1 MVSYEVLADT
11 QPVMETKACSECFS
25 PVRCEVVEFLG
36 RRLSFEVLCN
46 DCSAALA
53 AKAAREAA
61 RARTERLAEA
71 FDAMCP
77 PLYRESD
84 PLRLA
89 GPFLRESE
97 AWEFSPEGLGF
108 IGAAGT
114 GKTRCAW
121 RLLKRLHFAGRRVYG
136 LTATAYAKACADQ
149 FHDNLEVKA
158 SAEAVL
164 MRCLRVEVLLL
175 DDMGKQRFTERAEM
189 ELFALLEHR
198 TGSLLPT
205 IWTANAEKGDLK
217 KMLSPDRAE
226 PLIRRLVEFSKVVRG
241 GDK

>member
-1 MVSYEVLADT
+1 MVADAVLTDTKRVVEVS
-11 QPVMETKACSECFS
+11 ACGECFS
-25 PVRCEVVEFLG
+25 PMQTEVISFLG
-36 RRLSFEVLCN
+36 RRLEYAVLCES
-46 DCSAALA
+46 CQQRLA
-53 AKAAREAA
+53 AERDAEEARN
-61 RARTERLAEA
+61 RAERLADA

-84 PLRLA
+84 PQRLA
-89 GPFLRESE
+89 GAFLRECE

-108 IGAAGT
+108 IGAPGT

-121 RLLKRLHFAGRRVYG
+121 RLLRRLHFAGRRVYG

-149 FHDNLEVKA
+149 FHDDPEVKA
-158 SAEAVL
+158 GAEAVL
-164 MRCLRVEVLLL
+164 RRCQRVEVLLL

-198 TGSLLPT
+198 TGNLLPT
-205 IWTANAEKGDLK
+205 VWTANAEKGDLK
-217 KMLSPDRAE
+217 KMLSADRAE
-226 PLIRRLVEFSKVVRG
+226 PLIRRLVEFSRVVRG

>member
-1 MVSYEVLADT
+1 MVANAVLTDTEPVIEVG
-11 QPVMETKACSECFS
+11 ACSECFT
-25 PVRCEVVEFLG
+25 PMRTEVISFLG
-36 RRLSFEVLCN
+36 RRLDYAVLCE
-46 DCSAALA
+46 CCQRRLTSE
-53 AKAAREAA
+53 REAEEA
-61 RARTERLAEA
+61 RNRAGRLAKA

-84 PLRLA
+84 PRRLA
-89 GPFLRESE
+89 GAFLRESE

-121 RLLKRLHFAGRRVYG
+121 RLLRRLHFAGKRVYG

-149 FHDNLEVKA
+149 FHDAPEVKA
-158 SAEAVL
+158 GAEAVL
-164 MRCLRVEVLLL
+164 GRCRRVEVLLL

-189 ELFALLEHR
+189 ELFALLEER
-198 TGSLLPT
+198 TGNLLPT
-205 IWTANAEKGDLK
+205 LWTANAEKGDLK

-226 PLIRRLVEFSKVVRG
+226 PLIRRLVEFTKVVRG